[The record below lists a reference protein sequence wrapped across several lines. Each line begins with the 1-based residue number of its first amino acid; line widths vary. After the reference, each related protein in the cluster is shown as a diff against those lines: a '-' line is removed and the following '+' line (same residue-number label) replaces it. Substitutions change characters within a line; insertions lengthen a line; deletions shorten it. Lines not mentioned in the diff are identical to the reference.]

1 MIQHLPTVIAAPMAG
16 GPSTP
21 ELVNAVQ
28 FGFLALGTCS
38 VDDARDQMRR
48 TRGSYGV
55 NLFCPQQ
62 ETPDRHAVQAMAD
75 ELGVEVP
82 VVDLSN
88 GFEAK
93 FAAALS
99 AIDECHGPAAV
110 STMFGSLTAEQID
123 ALHARGVEA
132 WATVTNPTD
141 ADTASRRGNDR
152 LIVQGPK
159 AGGHRGTWTIHDE
172 PDPRPLPDL
181 LQAVAAV
188 TDLPLVAA
196 GGARSSADVA
206 RLLAAGACSVSCG
219 SAFLLAD
226 EAGTSLFNR
235 ELLAAGGSSISTRA
249 FSGRYARGLAT
260 AFTDAHPN
268 LPPLYPH
275 LNPMLKDRREE
286 VSYAYCLVGEN
297 SEALIAGPAREIERS
312 LLPSR
317 S

>member
-62 ETPDRHAVQAMAD
+62 ETPDHNAVQAMAD

-88 GFEAK
+88 GCEAK
-93 FAAALS
+93 FAAVLS
-99 AIDECHGPAAV
+99 AIDEGHGPDAV
-110 STMFGSLTAEQID
+110 STMFGSLTTEQID
-123 ALHARGVEA
+123 ALHSRGVEA
-132 WATVTNPTD
+132 WATVTNTTD

-172 PDPRPLPDL
+172 PDQRQLPDL

-196 GGARSSADVA
+196 GGARSSADAA
-206 RLLAAGACSVSCG
+206 RLLAAGACSVACG

-235 ELLAAGGSSISTRA
+235 DLLAAGGSSISTRA

-268 LPPLYPH
+268 LPPIYPY
-275 LNPMLKDRREE
+275 LNPMLQGRRED

-297 SEALIAGPAREIERS
+297 PEALSAGPAHVIEQG